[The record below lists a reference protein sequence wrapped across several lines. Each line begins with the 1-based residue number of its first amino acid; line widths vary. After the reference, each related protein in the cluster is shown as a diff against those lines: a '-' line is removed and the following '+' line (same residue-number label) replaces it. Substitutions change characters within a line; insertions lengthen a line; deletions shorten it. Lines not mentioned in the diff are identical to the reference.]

1 MISFMVFSL
10 AVEKGNLKNKTARVL
25 VQPGPWVFGCQA
37 FRLEIQLTGKPGG
50 SPSQKANMLITLRG
64 LTRCTPA
71 ATRRCAAFAA
81 NSSEFSETFMGLG
94 VGWIGC
100 AASARSRR
108 LHRLAQMI
116 KTKLSTRKCF
126 SPAHIPNLWDALLVA
141 LTSSA

>member
-1 MISFMVFSL
+1 MVFSL

-71 ATRRCAAFAA
+71 ATRRW
-81 NSSEFSETFMGLG
+81 SGGSEFSETFMGLG

-100 AASARSRR
+100 AASAQLRR